1 MKELTK
7 EIIYDFLS
15 YFLNDETDGIWA
27 ATDLDSFSFNSNN
40 LGSEGVI
47 GKIGKYEY
55 EVLIGSTKLCFI
67 LNGYNKVIKLPL
79 TGAYEYCYEDE
90 SSCEDG
96 EYEIYL
102 DSIPNTLELERRIY
116 KMADNNL
123 KKILLPVQYVGKFKS
138 FPVYVQDVAI
148 NCDCL
153 NISFPKEV
161 WSRAKELSYSIKYA
175 WYPVKFLAQI
185 INQTK
190 GNPEKFLDSL
200 SWIHDIHADN
210 VGFTF
215 TGKPVIIDYAE

>member
-27 ATDLDSFSFNSNN
+27 ATDLDSFSFNSNS

-47 GKIGKYEY
+47 GKIGKYKY
-55 EVLIGSTKLCFI
+55 EVLIGSTKICFI
-67 LNGYNKVIKLPL
+67 LNGYDKVIKLPL
-79 TGAYEYCYEDE
+79 TGAYEYYYEDE
-90 SSCEDG
+90 FSYEDG
-96 EYEIYL
+96 EYEICL
-102 DSIPNTLELERRIY
+102 DSIPNTLELEMEIY
-116 KMADNNL
+116 KAADSNL
-123 KKILLPVQYVGKFKS
+123 KKILLPVQYIGKFKN
-138 FPVYVQDVAI
+138 FPIYIQDVAI

-153 NISFPKEV
+153 NISFSKEV
-161 WSRAKELSYSIKYA
+161 LLKAEELSCNVRYA
-175 WYPVKFLAQI
+175 WYPIKFLAQI

-190 GNPEKFLDSL
+190 GKPENFLNSI
-200 SWIHDIHADN
+200 SWIHDIHANN